1 MTPTLTT
8 DFQADTF
15 QAEAFQ
21 ETDCILITDA
31 GIEAL
36 TSAPVVADETEEGE
50 ADGFTPDTFDK
61 ASWVLGLI
69 ADRRAAAARIRENA
83 EKMAREQDREADT
96 LEWRFGPALQV
107 FAMKELEGGKKK
119 SLRLYNG
126 VIGYRTKP
134 AALHVTNAAGA
145 LAWAKVNLPAAVAES
160 VDKKALAETLLTTG
174 EVVDFARLQPAEECF
189 YIKQG

>member
-1 MTPTLTT
+1 MTATLTT
-8 DFQADTF
+8 DFQAETF
-15 QAEAFQ
+15 H

-36 TSAPVVADETEEGE
+36 TSAAVVPDETEGGE
-50 ADGFTPDTFDK
+50 VEKADGFTPDTFDK

-96 LEWRFGPALQV
+96 LEWRFGPALQA
-107 FAMKELEGGKKK
+107 FAVKELAGSKKK
-119 SLRLYNG
+119 SIRLYNG
-126 VIGYRTKP
+126 VLGYRTKP
-134 AALHVTNAAGA
+134 AALHVTDAAGA
-145 LAWAKVNLPAAVAES
+145 LEWAKVNLPAAIAES

-174 EVVDFARLQPAEECF
+174 EVVDFARLLLAEEVF
-189 YIKQG
+189 YIK